1 MTFGRG
7 EFGFWRNVARTS
19 VGQLVGLEGLLAV
32 ILGCTGGILLIH
44 TASLEARVGTAGDIL
59 TLGSALVG
67 VVFAGFA
74 LVIALLSDR
83 YLLLLEKSP
92 SGTKAFLAPFMINI
106 GVQVFV
112 VILSVAYRAAAK
124 SVPPPVE
131 KVAFV
136 ALCVLF
142 IYAAL
147 NIVALARSVLAHG
160 ATRAEQATIDELQR
174 IVDARR
180 RAEGMPES
188 GGRSIR

>member
-1 MTFGRG
+1 M
-7 EFGFWRNVARTS
+7 
-19 VGQLVGLEGLLAV
+19 EGLLAV
-32 ILGCTGGILLIH
+32 LLGSTGAVLLILK
-44 TASLEARVGTAGDIL
+44 ASLDARVATAGDIL

-67 VVFAGFA
+67 VIFAGFA

-92 SGTKAFLAPFMINI
+92 NGTRAFLAPFMINI

-112 VILSVAYRAAAK
+112 VILSVVYRAAAK
-124 SVPPPVE
+124 SLPPPAE
-131 KVAFV
+131 KVTFV
-136 ALCVLF
+136 ALCILF
-142 IYAAL
+142 LYAAL

-180 RAEGMPES
+180 RAEGMTDS
-188 GGRSIR
+188 GGRGTR